1 MKLDLKSIHFLT
13 QYNFVGDPMQVQIQ
27 APNPALLF
35 PILVHILHYQQGVV
49 GCLSLWCTQQNNKK
63 KKLHFKKPAEGA
75 QPFFSQN
82 LHISKTTNQDILLW
96 LGSTSNHARW
106 RTSGELNLMSCKFHR
121 SHIQGWFIHIHA
133 WVL

>member
-75 QPFFSQN
+75 QPFFFPKPAHQQN
-82 LHISKTTNQDILLW
+82 HKSKYSSLA
-96 LGSTSNHARW
+96 GFYFK
-106 RTSGELNLMSCKFHR
+106 SCKMAHQWRVEFD
-121 SHIQGWFIHIHA
+121 
-133 WVL
+133 VL

>member
-75 QPFFSQN
+75 QPFFYPKPG
-82 LHISKTTNQDILLW
+82 HILL
-96 LGSTSNHARW
+96 NHPVPMQGHKW
-106 RTSGELNLMSCKFHR
+106 PHVFD
-121 SHIQGWFIHIHA
+121 HI
-133 WVL
+133 VYP